1 MNIFFL
7 ETTAM
12 DIMDVADRDK
22 GFLIEVPDDFLQF
35 RFFQPADD
43 TKDDFFVIAG
53 KGTFPVQVRHR
64 PTEPVHDGKTNL
76 FMIFRNNPD
85 TFRLIESVD
94 DDINRLEGDEV
105 SNQGIHGPVPT
116 EDETG
121 SP

>member
-22 GFLIEVPDDFLQF
+22 GFFVKIADDFLQLCF
-35 RFFQPADD
+35 LQPADD
-43 TKDDFFVIAG
+43 TKNDFFVVAG
-53 KGTFPVQVRHR
+53 KSTFPVQVRHR
-64 PTEPVHDGKTNL
+64 PTKPVHDGKTDF
-76 FMIFRNNPD
+76 FMVFRNNPD
-85 TFRLIESVD
+85 TLRLIEPVD

-121 SP
+121 SA